1 LFGNSKVTYICVT
14 LELHIMQKEI
24 RQTWLFR
31 RPPQEVW
38 EYLTRPELI
47 EQWLSKTDFQP
58 IAGHKFHLA
67 DKSGKI
73 IYCEVIEVQPF
84 ARLSYSWQ
92 YVSPN
97 NNERFDSMV
106 VWTLVPNESGTEL
119 QLQHDGFKFLEDLTA
134 YSNGWNTCLKRFDER
149 LNGSAK

>member
-1 LFGNSKVTYICVT
+1 MFSNSKVTYIWVT
-14 LELHIMQKEI
+14 LELHVMQKDI
-24 RQTWLFR
+24 RQTWSFR

-47 EQWLSKTDFQP
+47 GQWLSKTDFQP

-73 IYCEVIEVQPF
+73 IYCEVIEVKPF
-84 ARLSYSWQ
+84 TRLSYSWQ
-92 YVSPN
+92 YVSAN
-97 NNERFDSMV
+97 NNGRFDSMV
-106 VWTLVPNESGTEL
+106 VWTLVPNESGTKL

-134 YSNGWNTCLKRFDER
+134 HSNGWNTCLKRFDEL
-149 LNGSAK
+149 LNERAK